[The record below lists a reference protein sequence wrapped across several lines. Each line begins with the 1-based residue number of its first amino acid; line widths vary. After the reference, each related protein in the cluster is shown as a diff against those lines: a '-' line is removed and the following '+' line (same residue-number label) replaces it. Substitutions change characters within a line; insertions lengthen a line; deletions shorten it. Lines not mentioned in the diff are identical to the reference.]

1 MAGVIKS
8 YKISLI
14 RTLFIAVNLLS
25 DIRWLQNQN
34 SKIGPKYS
42 YTSQL
47 PCFYLFLEK
56 KINNNCRL
64 EKYWSSQSRVS
75 AFISTSV
82 VEKSTNIQHIET
94 LERINFW
101 GKWHFFRWFSM
112 VQDRFSKIKTN
123 FENFFKIWKML
134 NFEAVWC
141 RTTNS
146 QL

>member
-1 MAGVIKS
+1 MWH
-8 YKISLI
+8 KISLI
-14 RTLFIAVNLLS
+14 QTFFITTVLFFN
-25 DIRWLQNQN
+25 IRLLQNQN

-56 KINNNCRL
+56 KINNNCRR

-82 VEKSTNIQHIET
+82 VEKSTNIQQIET
-94 LERINFW
+94 LERIDFW
-101 GKWHFFRWFSM
+101 GKWHFFGWFSM

-123 FENFFKIWKML
+123 FEKFSKTWKML